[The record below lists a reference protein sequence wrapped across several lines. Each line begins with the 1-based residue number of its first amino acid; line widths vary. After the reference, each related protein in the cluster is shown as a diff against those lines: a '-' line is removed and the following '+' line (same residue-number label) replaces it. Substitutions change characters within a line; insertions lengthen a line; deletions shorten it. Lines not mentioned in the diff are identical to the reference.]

1 VIHTDR
7 ASSASS
13 ASSATTPSGAHDA
26 GATPAPAPLSA
37 GASPTVDQ
45 LAAAWEQL
53 RPSLP
58 GRAKSRFSGGR
69 FVSADAAGIVFGLP
83 NAIHR
88 DRCAECVGD
97 VEAAFSAHLGVPVSF
112 TLVVDGDPV
121 PPTGLPQAA
130 PAPAAESEPD
140 DEAIDLT
147 ELIDASPDE
156 AGGVEL
162 LTEAFPGAEL
172 IEE

>member
-1 VIHTDR
+1 M
-7 ASSASS
+7 
-13 ASSATTPSGAHDA
+13 
-26 GATPAPAPLSA
+26 
-37 GASPTVDQ
+37 PTVDQ
-45 LAAAWEQL
+45 LTAAWEQL

-69 FVSADAAGIVFGLP
+69 FVTADATGIVFGLP

-97 VEAAFSAHLGVPVSF
+97 VEAAFSEHFGVPVTF
-112 TLVVDGDPV
+112 TLVVDGDP
-121 PPTGLPQAA
+121 PPPSGMAPGPAAAA
-130 PAPAAESEPD
+130 PDPEP

>member
-1 VIHTDR
+1 MT
-7 ASSASS
+7 
-13 ASSATTPSGAHDA
+13 GQ
-26 GATPAPAPLSA
+26 AP
-37 GASPTVDQ
+37 GVGE
-45 LAAAWEQL
+45 LAAAWEQI
-53 RPSLP
+53 RPALP

-69 FVSADAAGIVFGLP
+69 FVSADAGGAVFGLP

-88 DRCAECVGD
+88 DRCAECVGE
-97 VEAAFSAHLGVPVSF
+97 VEAALSAHFGHPIGL
-112 TLVVDGDPV
+112 TLIVDGDAP
-121 PPTGLPQAA
+121 PPTGTTVPLVASADPG
-130 PAPAAESEPD
+130 SD

-147 ELIDASPDE
+147 ELVDASPDE

>member
-1 VIHTDR
+1 
-7 ASSASS
+7 
-13 ASSATTPSGAHDA
+13 
-26 GATPAPAPLSA
+26 
-37 GASPTVDQ
+37 
-45 LAAAWEQL
+45 LAEAWELL

-69 FVSADAAGIVFGLP
+69 FVSADATGIVFGLP

-121 PPTGLPQAA
+121 PPTGLP
-130 PAPAAESEPD
+130 PAPPPPAEAEPE
-140 DEAIDLT
+140 EAIDLT

-172 IEE
+172 VEE